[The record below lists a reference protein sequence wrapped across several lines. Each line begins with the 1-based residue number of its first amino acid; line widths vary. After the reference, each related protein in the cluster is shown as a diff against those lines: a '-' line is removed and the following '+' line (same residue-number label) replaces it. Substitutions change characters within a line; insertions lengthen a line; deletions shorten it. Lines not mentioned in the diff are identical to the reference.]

1 MGYLAYLYGTM
12 ANMQNGGMAE
22 LRIRG
27 VPEDTYRKLKAL
39 AALEGFTINDYL
51 LKIVREHVAKQD
63 RVK

>member
-1 MGYLAYLYGTM
+1 MGYLTYLYGTM
-12 ANMQNGGMAE
+12 TDMQNGSMAE

-39 AALEGFTINDYL
+39 AALEGLTINDYL
-51 LKIVREHVAKQD
+51 LKIVGDHVAKQD